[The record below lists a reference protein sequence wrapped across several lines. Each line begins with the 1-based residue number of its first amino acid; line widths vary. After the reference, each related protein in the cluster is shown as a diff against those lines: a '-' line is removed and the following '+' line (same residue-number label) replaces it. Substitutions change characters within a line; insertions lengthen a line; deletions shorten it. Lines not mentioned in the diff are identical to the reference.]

1 MRHANSRR
9 ADCES
14 LASQRE
20 KIHCIAFEFR
30 IRIPYSSSTPR
41 ESGVSW
47 EDAMLTVSRRSLLK
61 SAVGATAA
69 GALLKS
75 PAVLAQ
81 AAPLKLKFGNDLPAT
96 HSVNVRLKEAIDAI
110 TAETKG
116 QVAISLFPNNQLGS
130 DTDMMAQLRS
140 GALEL
145 ATMPGTVMSTLIP
158 TASLTGVGFAFTNY
172 DNVWSAMDGDV
183 GKFVRGN
190 IEKTGL
196 VPFEAVW
203 DNGFRQ
209 ITSSTRPIK
218 TPEDLANFKIR
229 VPVVPLWVSMFS
241 ALGAAPVSIPLN
253 EAYSAL
259 QTKIADGQEN
269 PLALIESAKFY
280 EVQKFCSLT
289 NHAWDGFWLISSGRV
304 WKTVP
309 KDVQAVLQKHFNAAA
324 KKQRDDI
331 VKANAE
337 YQKLLESKG
346 LTFNTTQADAFQ
358 AALAKTSFYKDAKA
372 KFGDEAWSL
381 LQKYAGNIG

>member
-1 MRHANSRR
+1 M
-9 ADCES
+9 
-14 LASQRE
+14 
-20 KIHCIAFEFR
+20 
-30 IRIPYSSSTPR
+30 
-41 ESGVSW
+41 
-47 EDAMLTVSRRSLLK
+47 
-61 SAVGATAA
+61 
-69 GALLKS
+69 
-75 PAVLAQ
+75 
-81 AAPLKLKFGNDLPAT
+81 
-96 HSVNVRLKEAIDAI
+96 
-110 TAETKG
+110 TK
-116 QVAISLFPNNQLGS
+116 V
-130 DTDMMAQLRS
+130 
-140 GALEL
+140 
-145 ATMPGTVMSTLIP
+145 P
-158 TASLTGVGFAFTNY
+158 TTSLTGVGFAFTNY
-172 DNVWSAMDGDV
+172 DNVCAAMECEV
-183 GKFVRGN
+183 GKFIRGN
-190 IEKTGL
+190 IEKVGL

-229 VPVVPLWVSMFS
+229 VPVVPLWVAMFS

-289 NHAWDGFWLISSGRV
+289 NHAWDGFWLISSGKV
-304 WKTVP
+304 WKTIP
-309 KDVQAVLQKHFNAAA
+309 KDVQGVLQKHFNVAA

-331 VKANAE
+331 VQANAE

-346 LTFNTTQADAFQ
+346 LTFNTTKADVFQ

>member
-1 MRHANSRR
+1 
-9 ADCES
+9 
-14 LASQRE
+14 
-20 KIHCIAFEFR
+20 
-30 IRIPYSSSTPR
+30 
-41 ESGVSW
+41 
-47 EDAMLTVSRRSLLK
+47 MLVVSRRSLLK
-61 SAVGATAA
+61 SSAAAVAATSM
-69 GALLKS
+69 LKS

-116 QVAISLFPNNQLGS
+116 QVAINLFPNNQLGS
-130 DTDMMAQLRS
+130 DTDMVAQLRS

-145 ATMPGTVMSTLIP
+145 ATMPGTVLSTLIP
-158 TASLTGVGFAFTNY
+158 TASLTGVGFAFTSY
-172 DNVWSAMDGDV
+172 DKVWAAMDGEV
-183 GKFVRGN
+183 GKFIRGN
-190 IEKTGL
+190 IEKVGL

-218 TPEDLANFKIR
+218 EPQDLANFKIR
-229 VPVVPLWVSMFS
+229 VPVVPLWVAMFS

-289 NHAWDGFWLISSGRV
+289 NHAWDGFWLLSSARV
-304 WKTVP
+304 WKTIP
-309 KDVQAVLQKHFNAAA
+309 KDVQQVMQTHFNAAA

-331 VKANAE
+331 VQANAD
-337 YQKLLESKG
+337 YQKTLEAKG
-346 LTFNTTQADAFQ
+346 LTFNSTQAEAFQ

-372 KFGDEAWSL
+372 KFGNEAWAL

>member
-1 MRHANSRR
+1 
-9 ADCES
+9 
-14 LASQRE
+14 
-20 KIHCIAFEFR
+20 
-30 IRIPYSSSTPR
+30 
-41 ESGVSW
+41 
-47 EDAMLTVSRRSLLK
+47 LK
-61 SAVGATAA
+61 SAVGAAA
-69 GALLKS
+69 VGSLLRS

-81 AAPLKLKFGNDLPAT
+81 AAPLKLKFGNDLPVT

-110 TAETKG
+110 TEETKG

-130 DTDMMAQLRS
+130 DTDMMTQLRS

-145 ATMPGTVMSTLIP
+145 ATMPGTVLSTLIP
-158 TASLTGVGFAFTNY
+158 TASLTGVGFAFTDY
-172 DNVWSAMDGDV
+172 DKVWAAMDGEV
-183 GKFVRGN
+183 GKFIRGN
-190 IEKTGL
+190 MEKVGL

-218 TPEDLANFKIR
+218 APEDLANFKIR
-229 VPVVPLWVSMFS
+229 VPVVPLWVAMFS
-241 ALGAAPVSIPLN
+241 AFGAAPVSIPLN

-289 NHAWDGFWLISSGRV
+289 NHAWDGFWLLSSARI
-304 WKTVP
+304 WKTIP
-309 KDVQAVLQKHFNAAA
+309 QDAQQAMQKHFNAAA

-337 YQKLLESKG
+337 YQKTLESKG
-346 LTFNTTQADAFQ
+346 LTFNKTEPQAFQ

-372 KFGDEAWSL
+372 KFGNDAWTL